1 MKLVITPISKNPKS
15 PSNVDYAEQ
24 VSRIGHTWCWDDSRH
39 NTANAGEYFA
49 YYFHGKKVVIHRILE
64 VKSPTER
71 LPSWSRNVGQ
81 GNRNVLELS
90 DPLLTIPWSKWQE
103 LGGPESKQGT
113 YRTELFN
120 KRPMLFEYLTRVQS
134 PSAPISVAKGNELPY
149 ADALRT

>member
-1 MKLVITPISKNPKS
+1 MQSSKLVITPINKNPKS

-24 VSRIGHTWCWDDSRH
+24 VSRVGFKWCWDDSCY
-39 NTANAGEYFA
+39 NTATVGEYFGFCFN
-49 YYFHGKKVVIHRILE
+49 YDKVVIHRILE

-120 KRPMLFEYLTRVQS
+120 KRPMLFAHLNEVLKPSS
-134 PSAPISVAKGNELPY
+134 PS
-149 ADALRT
+149 

>member
-1 MKLVITPISKNPKS
+1 MISSMKLVITPISKNPKS
-15 PSNVDYAEQ
+15 ASNIDYAEQ
-24 VSRIGHTWCWDDSRH
+24 VSRVGHKWCWDDSRH
-39 NTANAGEYFA
+39 NTANVGEYFA
-49 YYFHGKKVVIHRILE
+49 YYFHGRKVVIHKILE

-103 LGGPESKQGT
+103 LNGPESKQGT

-120 KRPMLFEYLTRVQS
+120 KRPMLFAHLNEVLKPSS
-134 PSAPISVAKGNELPY
+134 PS
-149 ADALRT
+149 